1 MSIIYLHT
9 ISKESVIRNDQTSLC
24 VFNED
29 GNLVATY
36 DFCTGLRLLRT
47 EHGVTVYIHEV
58 DLIPGPWV
66 LLVAVHSESNDVTTT
81 RIEGTHEG
89 PQAAHVLLDDNP
101 WDGCLPGDRVGRVER
116 EERLSLCKSCPFLN
130 LTTMTCAVSEKP
142 VLDET
147 TKADTYCPQELW
159 GDKQKVLADLTEQSK
174 ELGLVSNEQT
184 TVINSQDQLE
194 FEDELA
200 NYLEGLQ

>member
-1 MSIIYLHT
+1 
-9 ISKESVIRNDQTSLC
+9 
-24 VFNED
+24 
-29 GNLVATY
+29 
-36 DFCTGLRLLRT
+36 
-47 EHGVTVYIHEV
+47 
-58 DLIPGPWV
+58 
-66 LLVAVHSESNDVTTT
+66 
-81 RIEGTHEG
+81 
-89 PQAAHVLLDDNP
+89 
-101 WDGCLPGDRVGRVER
+101 
-116 EERLSLCKSCPFLN
+116 
-130 LTTMTCAVSEKP
+130 MTCAVSEKP